1 MKATMSLTVSEIAVQ
16 NPRTVRVFESF
27 GIDYCCG
34 GKRPLQEACELAKVP
49 LEAVLG
55 SLAAVDEPPVEAA
68 RNWRQAEMRELIRH
82 IVEEHHGYIRRESPR
97 LVLLLQKVVNAHKAA
112 HPEVKKIQELFAAM
126 SNEMVLHMMKEENM
140 LFPLLSKMEA
150 AAKRGAAPPKT
161 IFGSVEA
168 PISRMLA
175 EHGDQGEIAR
185 RIRALTDDFQLPAD
199 ACPTYRAL
207 YDGLVEF
214 ERDLHQHVHLEN
226 NILFPRALELERRES
241 AVARS

>member
-55 SLAAVDEPPVEAA
+55 SLAAVDEQPVEAA
-68 RNWRQAEMRELIRH
+68 RNWRQAEMRELIQH

-97 LVLLLQKVVNAHKAA
+97 LILLLQKVVNAHKAA
-112 HPEVKKIQELFAAM
+112 HPEVKTIQELFAAM
-126 SNEMVLHMMKEENM
+126 SNEMSMHMMKEENM

-150 AAKRGAAPPKT
+150 AVKKGAAPPQDDLRVG
-161 IFGSVEA
+161 GSSHR
-168 PISRMLA
+168 PTCSPSTT
-175 EHGDQGEIAR
+175 
-185 RIRALTDDFQLPAD
+185 IRAKLPGA
-199 ACPTYRAL
+199 
-207 YDGLVEF
+207 
-214 ERDLHQHVHLEN
+214 
-226 NILFPRALELERRES
+226 S
-241 AVARS
+241 ARSRTISSRPRTPARPTARSMMV